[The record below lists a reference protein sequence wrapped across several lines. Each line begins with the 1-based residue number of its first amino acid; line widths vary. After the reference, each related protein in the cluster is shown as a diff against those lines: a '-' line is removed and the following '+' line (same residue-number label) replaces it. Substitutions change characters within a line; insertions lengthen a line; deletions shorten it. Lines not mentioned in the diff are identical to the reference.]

1 MWPCAERTP
10 ISAPC
15 QSRDAEKA
23 CSTALQVRANC
34 PTCRLAS
41 TRRMVPRVTSRE
53 MLGVEIG
60 HVACALYE
68 AADHGR
74 ARAAVSSRGFHGPRV
89 RTVSTPRRPWSS
101 LVCEEC
107 VTSAPRGL
115 VPRGSCPHARA
126 LTAHIVSLIA
136 PAGQRARRE
145 SQPVPYLSKYTFGT
159 ASNMFIIWPHARAAS
174 ASSVHRG
181 HDRYPT

>member
-74 ARAAVSSRGFHGPRV
+74 ARAAVCHVAFTGAPRV

-159 ASNMFIIWPHARAAS
+159 AS
-174 ASSVHRG
+174 
-181 HDRYPT
+181 TKT